1 MDSTGP
7 EYGPVAGLYE
17 YTKDVSGY
25 IKIVFFTNWVTA
37 HFSKSTLHHGS
48 KRFVFNLVHDT
59 ALTHSGKPNLIFKG
73 VY

>member
-25 IKIVFFTNWVTA
+25 IKIVFFTN
-37 HFSKSTLHHGS
+37 
-48 KRFVFNLVHDT
+48 
-59 ALTHSGKPNLIFKG
+59 
-73 VY
+73 